1 LRRLR
6 GPRRLDALLPA
17 EVIVADQLTQAS
29 VLAERQGRA
38 GITTDDVVAGAR
50 EISNLRLQDLV
61 NEYEEVLPE
70 LTAYVAAF
78 SGRPPIAHRGGTGAA
93 CEANLNDGG
102 SRNCAHRSERDRG
115 GRPSDERI
123 NDDVLPL
130 ACWSFLISRTSAFK
144 TSGMSVIAESNSS
157 VVHSWRFF
165 LPLAILLASPSLTI
179 WKAATKLMVAPNRR
193 VLPVN
198 LEIG

>member
-1 LRRLR
+1 MLSQVPGRSRISAFRTWSTSTKRYFPNLRHTWLRSRAGPPSHIEEEPERRARLISTTA
-6 GPRRLDALLPA
+6 GVAIALTA
-17 EVIVADQLTQAS
+17 RNEIVAVGLATSGLT
-29 VLAERQGRA
+29 
-38 GITTDDVVAGAR
+38 TT
-50 EISNLRLQDLV
+50 S
-61 NEYEEVLPE
+61 YPW
-70 LTAYVAAF
+70 
-78 SGRPPIAHRGGTGAA
+78 
-93 CEANLNDGG
+93 
-102 SRNCAHRSERDRG
+102 
-115 GRPSDERI
+115 
-123 NDDVLPL
+123 